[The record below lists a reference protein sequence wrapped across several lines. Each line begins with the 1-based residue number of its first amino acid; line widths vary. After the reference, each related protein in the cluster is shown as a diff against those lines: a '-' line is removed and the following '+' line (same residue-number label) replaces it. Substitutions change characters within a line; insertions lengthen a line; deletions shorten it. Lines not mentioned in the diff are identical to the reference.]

1 MKEFI
6 GKYKHGIP
14 MVVYMICYL
23 IAFAVVEQYTKDN
36 YTLIHVALDD
46 KIPFVEAFVVPYMLW
61 FPYVAC
67 FVLYFIFF
75 DKEKYWEMFWFLV
88 TGMTLFIVVSA
99 VFPNGQ
105 ELRPAEFARDNVFT
119 RMIAGLYGTDTSTN
133 ILPSIHVYNSLG
145 IHIAVMK
152 SEKLKGHRIVRLV
165 SGLLCT
171 LIILST
177 MFIKQHSVV
186 DVVAAFMLAVVT
198 YPLFYVFLPRKKGNR
213 AVAQNN

>member
-1 MKEFI
+1 MKDFI
-6 GKYKHGIP
+6 RKYKHGIP
-14 MVVYMICYL
+14 MVVYLICYL
-23 IAFAVVEQYTKDN
+23 IAFALVEQYTKDN
-36 YTLIHVALDD
+36 YTLIHVTLDD
-46 KIPFVEAFVVPYMLW
+46 KIPFVEAFVIPYLLW

-75 DKEKYWEMFWFLV
+75 DKENYWQMFWFLV
-88 TGMTLFIVVSA
+88 TGMTLFIIVSA

-105 ELRPAEFARDNVFT
+105 ELRPDVFPRDNVFT

-133 ILPSIHVYNSLG
+133 ILPSIHVYNSIG

-152 SEKLKGHRIVRLV
+152 SDRLKKHRIVQIV
-165 SGLLCT
+165 SGVLCV

-186 DVVAAFMLAVVT
+186 DVVAAFALAVVT
-198 YPLFYVFLPRKKGNR
+198 YLIFYVFLPRKKGNDTQT
-213 AVAQNN
+213 QNS